1 MRWTDESGR
10 TYGEE
15 PYGGAGY
22 GYAYGHEG
30 GGAFTDTATLSYDA
44 AHQAQWPYPQP
55 AVWDAAYGDVGT
67 VPSPAPETDTQPIPF
82 AQPIPFVPEPGWS
95 EQNWGS
101 GQNWETEPVPESEP
115 GTSASE
121 PERPVFV
128 DSSGQRQRRA
138 LRAARLLMIP
148 AGGYVA
154 LLISTLL
161 GGPSVSAPFVP
172 QPDTAHPA
180 KPGVTTPDSPT
191 GTGRPAGSANPA
203 AVHAAPRPTA
213 RKTSGRTAAPTAPTA
228 TAGPAAAP
236 ARTTAPTS
244 TSAPAPSSKG
254 RALGSSHKPVK

>member
-1 MRWTDESGR
+1 MRWTDESGG

-22 GYAYGHEG
+22 AYAHGHEG

-55 AVWDAAYGDVGT
+55 TVWDAAYGDVRT
-67 VPSPAPETDTQPIPF
+67 VPSPGPETGTQPIPF
-82 AQPIPFVPEPGWS
+82 VQPVPFVPEPGWS
-95 EQNWGS
+95 EPNRGTEPNWG
-101 GQNWETEPVPESEP
+101 TEPDRDREP

-128 DSSGQRQRRA
+128 DSSGQRQRRV

-154 LLISTLL
+154 LLVSTLL

-172 QPDTAHPA
+172 QPDATHPA
-180 KPGVTTPDSPT
+180 KPGVSTPGSPS
-191 GTGRPAGSANPA
+191 GTGRPAGGTHPA
-203 AVHAAPRPTA
+203 AVHADPRPTA
-213 RKTSGRTAAPTAPTA
+213 QKTSGRTAAPTAPAA

-236 ARTTAPTS
+236 AGTTAPTS

-254 RALGSSHKPVK
+254 RALGTSHKPAK

>member
-1 MRWTDESGR
+1 VRWTDESGR

-22 GYAYGHEG
+22 GYAYGHGG

-44 AHQAQWPYPQP
+44 AHQAQWPYPRP

-95 EQNWGS
+95 
-101 GQNWETEPVPESEP
+101 

-128 DSSGQRQRRA
+128 DASGQRQRRA

-180 KPGVTTPDSPT
+180 KPGVTTPDSPA

-203 AVHAAPRPTA
+203 AVHAAPRPTG
-213 RKTSGRTAAPTAPTA
+213 RKTSGRTAAPTAPAA

-254 RALGSSHKPVK
+254 RALGSSHRPVK